1 MLFRTPL
8 KLEWYILPTLKEI
21 TVEPPEPTTSID
33 RQKQFVPNMFT
44 QGARCRMARLH
55 VNM

>member
-8 KLEWYILPTLKEI
+8 KLEWYILPTFKEI
-21 TVEPPEPTTSID
+21 TAEPPVLTTSID
-33 RQKQFVPNMFT
+33 WQKQFVPNMFK
-44 QGARCRMARLH
+44 QGARCRMARLY